1 MIFFKIGECMKYFSC
16 LLMLHILLFN
26 FLTAQY
32 SGNGNHG
39 DPLSETA
46 LYPVPKEMT
55 FEEYKDMN
63 RRMSQAF
70 LWSSIPIPGITHY
83 YAGEIKKS
91 KKLFYIGMG
100 GLACI
105 IVGSFSMEEGEWP
118 EYNQNH
124 IIFNQGKDNEKR
136 FEKIPVGM
144 EGEVVHYKLQE
155 IRKEQNGNGGGLIFA
170 GLAIVLG
177 DFIYDRVKGLQVIED
192 KRDKVRFK
200 YGQKLN
206 LSIKPSYNSL
216 QNKLGFGLKFYFG

>member
-1 MIFFKIGECMKYFSC
+1 
-16 LLMLHILLFN
+16 
-26 FLTAQY
+26 
-32 SGNGNHG
+32 
-39 DPLSETA
+39 
-46 LYPVPKEMT
+46 
-55 FEEYKDMN
+55 
-63 RRMSQAF
+63 
-70 LWSSIPIPGITHY
+70 
-83 YAGEIKKS
+83 
-91 KKLFYIGMG
+91 
-100 GLACI
+100 
-105 IVGSFSMEEGEWP
+105 MEEGEWP

-170 GLAIVLG
+170 GLAIVIG

-216 QNKLGFGLKFYFG
+216 QNKLGVGLKFYFG